1 MRLGTYMESR
11 RTAHQPVILKCL
23 SNRIKHV
30 CFIFRLLVNS
40 PKLEFI
46 DEGVT
51 DRLDDRQVVDR
62 GREKQLSW
70 KAWDLQED
78 H

>member
-30 CFIFRLLVNS
+30 CFIFRLLVDS

-51 DRLDDRQVVDR
+51 DRLDDRQVVDS
-62 GREKQLSW
+62 GGEKELGEET
-70 KAWDLQED
+70 WDVEED
-78 H
+78 R